1 MSEPSA
7 VTAIALAFANARAE
21 ARALS
26 GFPGTVPESFEAAYA
41 VQKAAMGVHPA
52 NLRGWKVAMVR
63 PDWRAAFPEERL
75 IGPVYHVIDVPD
87 GGTATM
93 PSITGGYTAAEAEFI
108 AVMAQ
113 DLPPREKPYEVAEV
127 AAAISAIHVGAEIA
141 GSPLVNLND
150 LGPGSIISDFGCN
163 AGVVLGPE
171 VVGWQSRP
179 WESLTAKSTV
189 NGAAVGEGTAAGVP
203 GTPLAAVVFLAN
215 RLSRLKITLRAGDLV
230 STGMVT
236 GIHKVAAGDRAVIDF
251 SDCGQFTID
260 FATAKPVD

>member
-7 VTAIALAFANARAE
+7 VAAIALAFAKARAE
-21 ARALS
+21 ARALPN
-26 GFPGTVPESFEAAYA
+26 FPGAVPDSFETAYA
-41 VQKAAMGVHPA
+41 VQKAAMEAHPA
-52 NLRGWKVAMVR
+52 NLRGWKVAMVK
-63 PDWRAAFPEERL
+63 PDWRTTFPEERL
-75 IGPVYHVIDVPD
+75 IGPIYHVIDVPD

-93 PSITGGYTAAEAEFI
+93 PSITDGYTAAEAEFV

-113 DLPPREKPYEVAEV
+113 DLPPRAKPFETAEV
-127 AAAISAIHVGAEIA
+127 AAAIGGIHVGAEIA

-171 VVGWQSRP
+171 IAGWQSRS

-189 NGAAVGEGTAAGVP
+189 NGAAVGEGTAASVP

-215 RLSRLKITLRAGDLV
+215 RLSRLGFTLRAGDVV

-236 GIHKVAAGDRAVIDF
+236 GIHTVTAGDKAVIDF
-251 SDCGQFTID
+251 GDCGQFTID
-260 FATAKPVD
+260 FVTAKPVD